1 MSDKVV
7 PFEKFRQRQ
16 LEREVKHCAKYKT
29 TTGYLCDAC
38 DSYFDLHDELA
49 WCHALPPRPLPSP
62 DPERAQLERDSIVQI
77 NGLMVRFVDD
87 VLGLAGAIDATPEL
101 IALAQAYI
109 TAFVMKKQTPPPDGH
124 HPMPAFGV
132 GMEIWS
138 MEDEGE
144 GA

>member
-7 PFEKFRQRQ
+7 PFEKFQQRQ
-16 LEREVKHCAKYKT
+16 SEREVKHCAKYKT
-29 TTGYLCDAC
+29 TTGYLCDEC

-49 WCHALPPRPLPSP
+49 RCHASPPRPLPSP
-62 DPERAQLERDSIVQI
+62 DPERAQLERDSSVQI

-87 VLGLAGAIDATPEL
+87 ILGLSDPIEATPEL

-109 TAFVMKKQTPPPDGH
+109 TAFVMKKGTPPPDGH

-138 MEDEGE
+138 MEDD
-144 GA
+144 GAGA